1 MLNRDSNNQTNG
13 RANSEQILTRYIFIH
28 LRRHNIHK
36 GKKHRPN
43 FFHRWPP
50 NGNPTSKSY
59 WCYIY
64 IASTNNSQ
72 ISKLYIVI
80 AGSAHLTIHNIHY
93 APFVYRR
100 PTVQMPFFI
109 CSYFFPRFHQIVDA
123 FFRHQPSQE
132 QNVFP

>member
-1 MLNRDSNNQTNG
+1 MKICLYVIG
-13 RANSEQILTRYIFIH
+13 RANSEQILTRHIFIH

-64 IASTNNSQ
+64 IASTHNSQ
-72 ISKLYIVI
+72 ISKLYVVILCIVMV
-80 AGSAHLTIHNIHY
+80 GSTHLTIHNIHY
-93 APFVYRR
+93 APFVYRH
-100 PTVQMPFFI
+100 PTIQMPLLVFP
-109 CSYFFPRFHQIVDA
+109 YFFRK
-123 FFRHQPSQE
+123 
-132 QNVFP
+132 NVSLGNKLYKIF